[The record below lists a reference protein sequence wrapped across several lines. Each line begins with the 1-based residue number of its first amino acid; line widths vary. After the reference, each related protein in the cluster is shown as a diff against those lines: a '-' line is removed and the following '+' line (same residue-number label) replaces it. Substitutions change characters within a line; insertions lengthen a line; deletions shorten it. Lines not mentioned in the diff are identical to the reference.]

1 MYGWGTTITWS
12 LIETCKSSL
21 NRLRKP
27 TQSYCIAIKSSMDVL
42 YVGTKKNL
50 YVMFYAI
57 VSFYMDLDTKFSTYH
72 CFHISSEIKKKTGWF
87 HHELNEKDLNKFSIH
102 WCGNNMIGI
111 DRLLRLFQYFRNYSL
126 YPFSCV
132 PLSKST
138 IFDYFIVPNIVL

>member
-1 MYGWGTTITWS
+1 MYGWGTIITWS

-72 CFHISSEIKKKTGWF
+72 CFHISSEIKKKQAGSITNWMKKIWTNLVFIGVEIIWSGLTDYCGYSNTFEIIHYIPFLVF
-87 HHELNEKDLNKFSIH
+87 HYQKAQFLIIL
-102 WCGNNMIGI
+102 
-111 DRLLRLFQYFRNYSL
+111 
-126 YPFSCV
+126 
-132 PLSKST
+132 
-138 IFDYFIVPNIVL
+138 